1 MSHVN
6 FHQVTEVS
14 KWTLL
19 IWVLYIWVKW
29 CWCAEM
35 FGWHIKQKEVVEE
48 CLLREA
54 FQWPVKGFY
63 LTGFLIACLDFWIET
78 VLLYPDAFN
87 HGRKPLKIMMLCLLY
102 QALAEKQFPTTLMD
116 PFSIVTIAVYLN
128 RVTCSHCHLS
138 WCCCLVTKWWPALC
152 NPMDCIACEAPL
164 SLGFP
169 FSRANDTEHAVLF
182 RMKMRCLLVTRYLFV
197 CLKMER
203 NKSDV
208 LYLPNI

>member
-19 IWVLYIWVKW
+19 IWVLYIEVKW

-48 CLLREA
+48 RLLREA

-128 RVTCSHCHLS
+128 RVTCSHCHLILLFS
-138 WCCCLVTKWWPALC
+138 EISLSNTKMFTKFHVYWMVTKCLAGKEHLIYFFP
-152 NPMDCIACEAPL
+152 
-164 SLGFP
+164 SL
-169 FSRANDTEHAVLF
+169 NIQKDT
-182 RMKMRCLLVTRYLFV
+182 
-197 CLKMER
+197 
-203 NKSDV
+203 
-208 LYLPNI
+208 